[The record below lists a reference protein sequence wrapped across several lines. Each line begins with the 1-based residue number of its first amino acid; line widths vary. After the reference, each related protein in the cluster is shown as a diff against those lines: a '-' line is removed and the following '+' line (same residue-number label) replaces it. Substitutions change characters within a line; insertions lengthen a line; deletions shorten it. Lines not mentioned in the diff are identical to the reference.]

1 MAIAHTTVAGQQFTP
16 QYVNLGLPS
25 GTLWATSNVGADTP
39 EGLGDYFAWGETKPK
54 TVYEWSS
61 YAFMNNDKMDGKD
74 GMKKDADWFNV
85 NKYIFNDQLKGG
97 IWYSGTTFVGDNK
110 KTLEAADD
118 AATANW
124 GGNWAMPT
132 ADTHIFLPAAGY
144 RNASVDIQKASESHY
159 WSSSLSEYL
168 I

>member
-1 MAIAHTTVAGQQFTP
+1 MAIAHATVAGQQFTP

-85 NKYIFNDQLKGG
+85 NKYIFNDQLG
-97 IWYSGTTFVGDNK
+97 
-110 KTLEAADD
+110 
-118 AATANW
+118 
-124 GGNWAMPT
+124 
-132 ADTHIFLPAAGY
+132 
-144 RNASVDIQKASESHY
+144 R
-159 WSSSLSEYL
+159 
-168 I
+168 